1 MVPNHS
7 IYYTRNKSTHRFV
20 VEDFIHVIDTLR
32 FLMGTEVKDV
42 KVECLK
48 EGETLNSLV
57 IQLIGEGYISIGIM
71 NRNGGVTEEI
81 IEYSTGKDKYVV
93 NSLYNKYIIGQ

>member
-1 MVPNHS
+1 
-7 IYYTRNKSTHRFV
+7 
-20 VEDFIHVIDTLR
+20 
-32 FLMGTEVKDV
+32 MGTEVKDV